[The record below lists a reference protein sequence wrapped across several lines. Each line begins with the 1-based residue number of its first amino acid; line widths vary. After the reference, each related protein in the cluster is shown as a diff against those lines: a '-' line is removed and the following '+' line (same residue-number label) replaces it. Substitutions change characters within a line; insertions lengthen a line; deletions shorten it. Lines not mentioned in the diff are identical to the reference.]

1 MTKTIALLGQPNS
14 GKSTLYNGLTG
25 SHQHVG
31 NWPGKTVEQK
41 EGYFTVGGE
50 RCIVADLPGSYSL
63 SAGSQEEQITRD
75 YIASGKADIVCVL
88 ADASQLRRNLYM
100 LADFASMGVPAVL
113 ILNMMDVA
121 KLQGKS
127 IDTALLSK
135 RLGIT
140 VVPFVAADRKKYPE
154 LKEILRS
161 EFTNPK
167 KIDTKTLDEL
177 ASDAKNEMEL
187 ANARFRW
194 IEALLDGVV
203 SGGKKSASLSKADR
217 IFTSRRRG
225 KPFSVAVMLLAFV
238 ASMIIAMPLM
248 GIGSL
253 IPAVAS
259 PLLHRLMQ
267 AGHASPFLESLAAD
281 LIPNVVY
288 FAAAMAGFVVGVT
301 FTFTALEEM
310 GCMARI
316 SYAFDGTMTKL
327 GLQGKS
333 ICPMIMGF
341 GCTIGGAAGARVIDN
356 WGQRILTIML
366 TWAVPCAAIATVMPT
381 LATLFFGAR
390 GILVMLGIYAYMFF
404 MIFITAKIF
413 GNKLSPAAERTG
425 MLMELPPY
433 HRPRWA
439 NVLYTSFAKSW
450 DIFKRALRVIFLI
463 SVIFW
468 ALSFSSTGRAE
479 NSIIYRFGTFIE
491 PVTRFFGLG
500 WQTFIAFIASSVSK
514 EAVLGVLNSLYVG
527 TGDVMTATF
536 LAKTAGASSGDLASV
551 LPEAISKAEALAFMF
566 AVSFN
571 VPCLMAVTATYRE
584 THSLKWTLSI
594 ALYYIGSALVLSF
607 IVYHIAVL
615 VIH

>member
-41 EGYFTVGGE
+41 EGYFTIDGE
-50 RCIVADLPGSYSL
+50 RYIVADLPGSYSL
-63 SAGSQEEQITRD
+63 SAGSQEEEITRA
-75 YIASGKADIVCVL
+75 YIASGKADIVCIL

-100 LADFASMGVPAVL
+100 LADFAPMRVPAVL

-154 LKEILRS
+154 LKDILRN
-161 EFTNPK
+161 EFNNPK
-167 KIDTKTLDEL
+167 KIDTEKLDAL
-177 ASDAKNEMEL
+177 CGGTKSEMEL
-187 ANARFRW
+187 ANARFQW

-203 SGGKKSASLSKADR
+203 TGEKKRAALSKADR
-217 IFTSRRRG
+217 IFTSRRWG

-238 ASMIIAMPLM
+238 ASMIMAVPLM
-248 GIGSL
+248 GLGSF
-253 IPAVAS
+253 IPRLAS

-267 AGHASPFLESLAAD
+267 AGHAAPFLESLAAD

-301 FTFTALEEM
+301 FTFTALEET
-310 GCMARI
+310 GFLARI

-333 ICPMIMGF
+333 ICPMLMGL

-381 LATLFFGAR
+381 LATIFFGAY

-433 HRPRWA
+433 HRPRWG

-479 NSIIYRFGTFIE
+479 NSIIYRFGTYIE

-500 WQTFIAFIASSVSK
+500 WQTFIAFLASAVSK

-536 LAKTAGASSGDLASV
+536 LAKTAGASSGNLAAV

-584 THSLKWTLSI
+584 THSLKWTASI
-594 ALYYIGSALVLSF
+594 AFYYIASALVLSF

-615 VIH
+615 VM

>member
-41 EGYFTVGGE
+41 EGYFTIDGE

-63 SAGSQEEQITRD
+63 SAGSQEEEITRD
-75 YIASGKADIVCVL
+75 YIASGKADIVCIL

-100 LADFASMGVPAVL
+100 LADFAPMRVPAVL

-154 LKEILRS
+154 LKNILRS
-161 EFTNPK
+161 EFNNPK
-167 KIDTKTLDEL
+167 KIDTEKLDAL
-177 ASDAKNEMEL
+177 CGGAKSEMEL
-187 ANARFRW
+187 ANARFQW

-203 SGGKKSASLSKADR
+203 TGEKKCATLSKADR
-217 IFTSRRRG
+217 IFTSRRWG
-225 KPFSVAVMLLAFV
+225 KPLSVVVMLLAFV
-238 ASMIIAMPLM
+238 ASMIMAIPLM
-248 GIGSL
+248 GIGSV
-253 IPAVAS
+253 IPRLAS

-267 AGHASPFLESLAAD
+267 AGHAAPFLESLIAD

-301 FTFTALEEM
+301 FTFTALEET
-310 GCMARI
+310 GFLARI

-333 ICPMIMGF
+333 ICPMLMGL

-381 LATLFFGAR
+381 LATIFFGAY

-404 MIFITAKIF
+404 MVFITAKLF

-479 NSIIYRFGTFIE
+479 NSIIYRFGTYIE

-500 WQTFIAFIASSVSK
+500 WQTFIAFLASAVSK
-514 EAVLGVLNSLYVG
+514 EAVLGVLNSLYIG

-536 LAKTAGASSGDLASV
+536 LAKTAGASSGNLASV
-551 LPEAISKAEALAFMF
+551 LPESISKAEALAFMF

-584 THSLKWTLSI
+584 THSLKWTASI
-594 ALYYIGSALVLSF
+594 AFYYIASALILSF

-615 VIH
+615 VM

>member
-41 EGYFTVGGE
+41 EGYFTIDGE
-50 RCIVADLPGSYSL
+50 RYIVADLPGSYSL
-63 SAGSQEEQITRD
+63 SAGSQEEEITRV
-75 YIASGKADIVCVL
+75 YIASGKADIVCIL

-100 LADFASMGVPAVL
+100 LADFAPMRVPAVL

-154 LKEILRS
+154 LKDILRN
-161 EFTNPK
+161 EFNNPK
-167 KIDTKTLDEL
+167 KIDTEKLDAL
-177 ASDAKNEMEL
+177 CGGTKSEMEL
-187 ANARFRW
+187 ANARFQW

-203 SGGKKSASLSKADR
+203 TGEKKRAALSKADR
-217 IFTSRRRG
+217 IFTSRRWG
-225 KPFSVAVMLLAFV
+225 KPLSVAVMLLAFV
-238 ASMIIAMPLM
+238 ASMIMAVPLM
-248 GIGSL
+248 GLGSF
-253 IPAVAS
+253 IPRLAS

-267 AGHASPFLESLAAD
+267 AGHAAPFLESLAAD

-301 FTFTALEEM
+301 FTFTALEET
-310 GCMARI
+310 GFLARI

-333 ICPMIMGF
+333 ICPMLMGL

-381 LATLFFGAR
+381 LATIFFGAH

-439 NVLYTSFAKSW
+439 NVLYTSVAKSW

-479 NSIIYRFGTFIE
+479 NSIIYRFGTYIE

-500 WQTFIAFIASSVSK
+500 WQTFIAFLASAVSK

-536 LAKTAGASSGDLASV
+536 LAKTAGASSGNLAAV

-584 THSLKWTLSI
+584 THSLKWTASI
-594 ALYYIGSALVLSF
+594 AFYYIASALVLSF

-615 VIH
+615 VM

>member
-75 YIASGKADIVCVL
+75 YIASGKAHIVCML

-100 LADFASMGVPAVL
+100 LADFASMHVPAVL

-121 KLQGKS
+121 KLPGKS

-154 LKEILRS
+154 LKDILRS
-161 EFTNPK
+161 EFINPK
-167 KIDTKTLDEL
+167 TIDTKALDEL
-177 ASDAKNEMEL
+177 ASGAKNEMEL

-203 SGGKKSASLSKADR
+203 SGGKKRTSLSKADR
-217 IFTSRRRG
+217 IFTSRRWG
-225 KPFSVAVMLLAFV
+225 KPLSVALMLLAFV

-253 IPAVAS
+253 IPIFVS

-267 AGHASPFLESLAAD
+267 AGHAAPFLESLAAD

-366 TWAVPCAAIATVMPT
+366 TWSVPCAAIATVMPT
-381 LATLFFGAR
+381 LATIFFGTR

-413 GNKLSPAAERTG
+413 GGKLSPASERTG

-433 HRPRWA
+433 HRPRWGS
-439 NVLYTSFAKSW
+439 VLYTSFAKAW

-468 ALSFSSTGRAE
+468 VLSFSSTGRAE

-536 LAKTAGASSGDLASV
+536 LAKTAGTSSGDLASV